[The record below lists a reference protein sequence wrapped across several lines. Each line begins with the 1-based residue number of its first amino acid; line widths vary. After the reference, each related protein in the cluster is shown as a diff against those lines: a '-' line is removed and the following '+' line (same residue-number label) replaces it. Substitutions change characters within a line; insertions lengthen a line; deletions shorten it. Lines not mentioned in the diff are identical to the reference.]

1 MGMLPWSPLG
11 GGWLSGK
18 YTRDSRPTGATR
30 LGEDPELLGETV
42 TVALGLRDPFDTP
55 SGAVLERYLAPFV
68 LPERNL
74 ALLSQALETASP
86 ALMRAM
92 AEHLKRQ
99 IVVGP
104 RAGWEMDRDSVIARL
119 IASVQPHPDIGK
131 PRLWSHGAGDA
142 AVRAMP
148 WPLEKAL
155 CDYPEV
161 APAAVA
167 NTVVQLAPRG
177 RQP

>member
-1 MGMLPWSPLG
+1 M
-11 GGWLSGK
+11 
-18 YTRDSRPTGATR
+18 TRKQAAGEAVELKARAVTVSRFA
-30 LGEDPELLGETV
+30 LLGKHV
-42 TVALGLRDPFDTP
+42 GVKCADCH
-55 SGAVLERYLAPFV
+55 SVHS
-68 LPERNL
+68 
-74 ALLSQALETASP
+74 SQGP